1 MDKLFT
7 ISKQVDICF
16 NSTSILDNLNAVTFF
31 NVCHKYPVE
40 RSPC

>member
-16 NSTSILDNLNAVTFF
+16 NSTGILDNTVTFF
-31 NVCHKYPVE
+31 NVYHKYPLE